1 MLAPHPNMAKL
12 SSSRSALDDIA
23 AYIVSRRE
31 FGTKPTCKRHRNW
44 VGDRC
49 VVVLQLVDRRGD
61 RPHAHRLS
69 RERSHQSCGSRSS
82 LGASRRRENKRHSI
96 VDLGHQFVEHRCDN
110 RESTNPFAGGRVFP
124 VFLQPAE
131 AKRTAVLHGNRVELL
146 SFLALNQMSLTK
158 VSPLLHSSSHSW
170 SVLFPCL
177 DPGHEPL
184 QYLVRLNII
193 PSQIS

>member
-1 MLAPHPNMAKL
+1 MTSPPTSCRDASSAQSQLASGTAIGSAIDA
-12 SSSRSALDDIA
+12 SSFSSLLTDVEIGHTRTGSA
-23 AYIVSRRE
+23 
-31 FGTKPTCKRHRNW
+31 GN
-44 VGDRC
+44 DRI
-49 VVVLQLVDRRGD
+49 
-61 RPHAHRLS
+61 S
-69 RERSHQSCGSRSS
+69 SCGSRSS